1 MLWAFRSSS
10 PCLWKC
16 YGALWAEEQL
26 SGVNWQSACAP
37 VHNHLSLAWDPL
49 TRLKKMSDTFAK
61 EPHDVSSR
69 QGKARDCN
77 SSFKRQ
83 GPVILQRKTIRSE
96 VLFVPPVRRWREV
109 VKQMAIWAKYSQKW
123 IKLYNIFTP
132 TARHNDR
139 LYLVSTTEYRTLEQQ
154 KYLTSHL
161 WWLSSWAKLNVLS
174 LLDQK
179 PLRINGWV
187 NSAFV
192 FWFLVFFFFSCT
204 FFFQSQQLSA
214 SLSLSPL
221 VCPPPPVFSLTLL
234 SAGLSS
240 GFHRLANVLDMDYP
254 ARPHQKNLHLGWL
267 WEQFIV
273 THINI
278 SC

>member
-49 TRLKKMSDTFAK
+49 TCLKKMSDTFAK
-61 EPHDVSSR
+61 EPHDVSLR
-69 QGKARDCN
+69 QGKTRDCN

-109 VKQMAIWAKYSQKW
+109 VKQMAIWVKYSQKW

-187 NSAFV
+187 KSAFV
-192 FWFLVFFFFSCT
+192 FYFLVFFFLMHIF
-204 FFFQSQQLSA
+204 LSITTA
-214 SLSLSPL
+214 KCLSFSLSL
-221 VCPPPPVFSLTLL
+221 
-234 SAGLSS
+234 GLSS
-240 GFHRLANVLDMDYP
+240 SSCLFTHTPLCWTLFWLSPPRECAGYGLSSPSSSEKLAFRL
-254 ARPHQKNLHLGWL
+254 
-267 WEQFIV
+267 IV
-273 THINI
+273 RAVYRDPY
-278 SC
+278 